1 MYDTG
6 CPPDP
11 PCRWETTVTRLL
23 RTFLVLVAVTGVGL
37 LVGAGYAVAVRSS
50 AHASGR
56 TPAPDPAGAATPEQS
71 TPPSSEPSTT
81 DAAPTP
87 TASPSETPTTSPTPS
102 PTGPPALWALGA
114 TGTKVRG
121 VEARLAQLD
130 LLSTRW
136 VDGYY
141 GTATRN
147 GVAQLQAT
155 HGLPQT
161 GAVDAVTWA
170 TLRGLTHLPTQAELY
185 PTVSTQTRAMNLDK
199 RCLTG
204 HVLCIDKTSRQ
215 LAWVVDGRVTMT
227 LDVRFGSE
235 FHPTREGQF
244 TVFEKDIDHV
254 STLYG
259 SKMPYSMFFSGGEA
273 VHYSSDFAARGYA
286 GASHG
291 CVNVRDKAGIA
302 KLFGLVHLGD
312 KVVVYRG

>member
-1 MYDTG
+1 MDDTG
-6 CPPDP
+6 GRRTTWP
-11 PCRWETTVTRLL
+11 RETDVPRVI

-37 LVGAGYAVAVRSS
+37 LVGVGYAAAQRHSS
-50 AHASGR
+50 TSG
-56 TPAPDPAGAATPEQS
+56 PSLDPAGAP
-71 TPPSSEPSTT
+71 TT
-81 DAAPTP
+81 PTP
-87 TASPSETPTTSPTPS
+87 TDSATGSPTPS
-102 PTGPPALWALGA
+102 SSDPATPTPSTTTPSPSGPPALWSLGA

-121 VEARLAQLD
+121 LEARLAQLD

-147 GVAQLQAT
+147 GVSTFQAA
-155 HGLPQT
+155 HGLSQT

-170 TLRGLTHLPTQAELY
+170 TLRGLTHLPTHDELY
-185 PTVSTQTRAMNLDK
+185 PKVVTQTRAMNLDK

-215 LAWVVDGRVTMT
+215 LAWVVDGKVQMT
-227 LDVRFGSE
+227 VDVRFGSE

-244 TVFEKDIDHV
+244 SVYAKDIDHV

-259 SKMPYSMFFSGGEA
+259 SKMPYAMFFSGGEA

-286 GASHG
+286 GHSHG
-291 CVNVRDKAGIA
+291 CVNVRDRAAIA
-302 KLFGLVHLGD
+302 KLFDLVHLGD